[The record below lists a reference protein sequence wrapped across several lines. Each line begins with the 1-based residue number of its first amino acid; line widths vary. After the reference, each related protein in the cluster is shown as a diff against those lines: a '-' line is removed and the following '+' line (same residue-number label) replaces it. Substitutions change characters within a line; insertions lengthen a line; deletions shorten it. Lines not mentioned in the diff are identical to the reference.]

1 MLSAELE
8 VIRHSAR
15 FLPLFRRV
23 LKVNSN
29 RRQEFYWFFRQGQ
42 LKLLFVQAGF
52 QMMTLQRR
60 ITAVTETTALLIAQ
74 LRELERLR
82 EHVRKALLLV
92 EIAPRQRRR
101 NGTRAVSGIFRGRPS
116 SNRRMTGT
124 GLASRGRLGSLERWP
139 QG

>member
-8 VIRHSAR
+8 VIRHSAG
-15 FLPLFRRV
+15 FPPLFCRV

-29 RRQEFYWFFRQGQ
+29 RRQEFYWFFGQGQ
-42 LKLLFVQAGF
+42 LKLLFVQTGF

-101 NGTRAVSGIFRGRPS
+101 NGTRAVSSIFRGRPS

-124 GLASRGRLGSLERWP
+124 SLASRGRLGPLERWP

>member
-8 VIRHSAR
+8 VIRHSAG
-15 FLPLFRRV
+15 FSPLFRRV
-23 LKVNSN
+23 LKVNFN

-82 EHVRKALLLV
+82 ENVRKALLSV

-116 SNRRMTGT
+116 SNHRIAGT
-124 GLASRGRLGSLERWP
+124 SLASRGRLGPLEQWP